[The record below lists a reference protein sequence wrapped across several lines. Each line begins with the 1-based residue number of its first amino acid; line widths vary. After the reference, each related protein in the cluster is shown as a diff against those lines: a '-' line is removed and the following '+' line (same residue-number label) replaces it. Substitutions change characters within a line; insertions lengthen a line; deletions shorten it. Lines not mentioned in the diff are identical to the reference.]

1 MTSPNA
7 GARRR
12 DTTLPPHVDEALIAY
27 SALTG
32 RSVSAAMALAV
43 ERGIVALADDL
54 VRAKAATDSLVGSAT
69 VAERGG
75 RWGAP

>member
-7 GARRR
+7 GSRRR

-54 VRAKAATDSLVGSAT
+54 VRAKAATDSLRGS
-69 VAERGG
+69 
-75 RWGAP
+75 P